1 VQRLVKLSYDSLLKI
16 INASNIAISQLGK
29 DIIDLDKE
37 VNERW
42 KYMDQ
47 SIKSVNRDIKDRW
60 VFLSS
65 INKDIVNLKKK
76 LGKNMG

>member
-1 VQRLVKLSYDSLLKI
+1 MQRLVKLSYDSLLKI

>member
-1 VQRLVKLSYDSLLKI
+1 MVKLSYDSLLKI